1 MATKIRLARHG
12 KKGKPFYHIVTAD
25 SRAKRDG
32 RYIERIG
39 SYNPN
44 TNPATIDIDFD
55 RAMYWVGVGAQP
67 TDTVRAM
74 LSYKGVL
81 YKNHLLNGVKKGA
94 LTNEQAE
101 EKFAKWLSEK
111 EAKIENKI
119 TSIAKEEDSAIKAKL
134 ASEKEKSDARAAA
147 LAEVVAEDT
156 AAETTEE
163 PAAETTE
170 EPATEEPAAE
180 TAEEPAVETTEDP
193 AAEATEDPATE
204 DSKEV
209 EK

>member
-134 ASEKEKSDARAAA
+134 ASEKEKSEARAAA

-156 AAETTEE
+156 AAEVAEPAAETTEE

-170 EPATEEPAAE
+170 KPAAE
-180 TAEEPAVETTEDP
+180 TTEEPAVE
-193 AAEATEDPATE
+193 ATEEPATE